1 MCVIVGVLGLISFI
15 LALIFF
21 PFNLPKNKNAK
32 IDILGILMLVGGL
45 VILILGLLSLSQKS
59 LPMWVALIVI
69 VAAIGILVGF
79 FAYDRKVSKHKIFPV

>member
-1 MCVIVGVLGLISFI
+1 
-15 LALIFF
+15 
-21 PFNLPKNKNAK
+21 
-32 IDILGILMLVGGL
+32 MLVGGL